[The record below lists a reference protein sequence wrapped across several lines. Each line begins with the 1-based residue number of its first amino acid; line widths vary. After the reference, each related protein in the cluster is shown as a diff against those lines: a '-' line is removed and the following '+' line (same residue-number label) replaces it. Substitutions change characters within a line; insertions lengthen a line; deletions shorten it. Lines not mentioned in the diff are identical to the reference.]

1 MIGIRDLTVN
11 FSGVVALDRLTLD
24 VDGDVVGIIGPNGA
38 GKTTLINVLSGFVA
52 PSAGQVIVDGFDLLS
67 LKPHR
72 RARWGLARSFQQV
85 HTVPDL
91 TVEEQV
97 RAALDFRTM
106 GRRESSKA
114 VGRALDHVG
123 FGDSAGRAGH
133 RLNPF
138 QQRMAEIARCL
149 APGPRIVLLD
159 EPGGGL
165 SEAEVTTLR
174 DVIAGIRTA
183 FGAQVLLIDHDVR
196 LIRAVCT
203 KTAVLD
209 FGRLIAYDRTEAVL
223 ADGRVMAAY
232 LGEQA

>member
-1 MIGIRDLTVN
+1 MISIRDLTVN
-11 FSGVVALDRLTLD
+11 FGGVVALDRLTLD
-24 VDGDVVGIIGPNGA
+24 IDGDVVGIIGPNGA
-38 GKTTLINVLSGFVA
+38 GKTTLINVLSGFVTPA
-52 PSAGQVIVDGFDLLS
+52 AGKVIIDECDLLS

-72 RARWGLARSFQQV
+72 RARWGLARSFQRV

-97 RAALDFRTM
+97 RAALDFRNMRRQETRKAI
-106 GRRESSKA
+106 GRVLDF
-114 VGRALDHVG
+114 VGLG
-123 FGDSAGRAGH
+123 ELGDQAGH

-138 QQRMAEIARCL
+138 QQRMTEIARCL
-149 APGPRIVLLD
+149 ASNPKIVMLD

-165 SEAEVTTLR
+165 SESEVTKLR
-174 DVIAGIRTA
+174 DVIGGIRVN

-196 LIRAVCT
+196 LIRAVCI

-209 FGRLIAYDRTEAVL
+209 FGRLIAYDLTEPVL

>member
-11 FSGVVALDRLTLD
+11 FGGVVALDRLTLNI
-24 VDGDVVGIIGPNGA
+24 DGDVVGIIGPNGA
-38 GKTTLINVLSGFVA
+38 GKTTLINVLSGFVS
-52 PSAGQVIVDGFDLLS
+52 PSAGQVIIDEFDLLS

-106 GRRESSKA
+106 QGHESRKA
-114 VGRALDHVG
+114 VGHVLDYVG
-123 FGDSAGRAGH
+123 LGDLADRAGR

-138 QQRMAEIARCL
+138 QQRMTEIARCL
-149 APGPRIVLLD
+149 ALKPRIVLLD

-165 SEAEVTTLR
+165 SEAEVTKLR
-174 DVIAGIRTA
+174 DVIEGIRTE

-196 LIRAVCT
+196 LIRAVCI

-209 FGRLIAYDRTEAVL
+209 FGRLVAYELTETVL
-223 ADGRVMAAY
+223 ADRRVMAAY

>member
-11 FSGVVALDRLTLD
+11 FGGVVALDRLTMD
-24 VDGDVVGIIGPNGA
+24 IVGGVVGIIGPNGA
-38 GKTTLINVLSGFVA
+38 GKTTLINALSGFVS
-52 PSAGQVIVDGFDLLS
+52 PSAGQVIIDGFDLLS

-91 TVEEQV
+91 TVKEQV
-97 RAALDFRTM
+97 RAALDFQTM
-106 GRRESSKA
+106 RGRESRMA
-114 VGRALDHVG
+114 VEHALDYVG
-123 FGDSAGRAGH
+123 LGDLANRAGR

-138 QQRMAEIARCL
+138 QKRMTEVARCL
-149 APGPRIVLLD
+149 ALRPRIVLLD

-165 SEAEVTTLR
+165 SEAEVTKLR
-174 DVIAGIRTA
+174 DVIEGIGA
-183 FGAQVLLIDHDVR
+183 EFGAQVVLIDHDVR
-196 LIRAVCT
+196 LIRAVCI

-209 FGRLIAYDRTEAVL
+209 FGRLIAYDLTEPVL
-223 ADGRVMAAY
+223 ADRRVMAAY